1 MNVDDAV
8 LIVTPDVV
16 ALLTGYTAAW
26 GTLTLA
32 LTEVDDAVGVVGAS
46 EGLQGVT
53 VTNRQA
59 LRNHFLSAVDTQADA
74 GVWYRAA
81 PELNAMHAHLRRTR
95 TPLALEDF
103 EPFLKAGLR
112 HPGPEGATATL
123 TYAPDGDPV
132 ITAWAVSRN
141 GATPVPVVLLPE
153 VAVDPLKTLGSAW
166 PRAALS
172 QAHVTLVGVG
182 SIGGVVAHALAGY
195 GVGSLAFV
203 DDDRLDWRNLVR
215 HRSGY
220 RDLGRYKVNAVG
232 AALTKR
238 WPSLRVDP
246 RRENVV
252 THADRMR
259 TLFAGSDLVVCAADG
274 VAPRRVVSHLCR
286 RTGVTAVMGCVLLDG
301 AVGEVLRLR
310 PWPGSGCLL
319 CNRADLVSQGALDP
333 EPALDRDY
341 GEGERHRP
349 MTAVGPDLHLVGD
362 LTAKLAVAT
371 LLEQDGW
378 ADQRIDAD
386 TALLGLR
393 PERFVAAPFDLA
405 PGELRWLP
413 AAPQRDDCPTCAAG

>member
-1 MNVDDAV
+1 VNVNDAV

-16 ALLTGYTAAW
+16 ALLTGYTASW

-32 LTEVDDAVGVVGAS
+32 LSEVDDAVGVVGAS
-46 EGLQGVT
+46 DGQQGVT
-53 VTNRQA
+53 NHHA
-59 LRNHFLSAVDTQADA
+59 LRNHFLGAVDRQPGA
-74 GVWYRAA
+74 GVWYRAS
-81 PELNAMHAHLRRTR
+81 PELNAAHASLRRTR

-103 EPFLKAGLR
+103 EPLLKAGLR
-112 HPGPEGATATL
+112 NPGPEGATATL
-123 TYAPDGDPV
+123 TFAPDGEPV
-132 ITAWAVSRN
+132 ITAWAVSSA
-141 GATPVPVVLLPE
+141 GATPVPVVLLPG
-153 VAVDPLKTLGSAW
+153 VDADPLETLGSAW
-166 PRAALS
+166 PRSALTR
-172 QAHVTLVGVG
+172 AHVTLVGVG
-182 SIGGVVAHALAGY
+182 SIGGVIAHALAGY
-195 GVGSLAFV
+195 GVGSLTLV
-203 DDDRLDWRNLVR
+203 DDDRLEGRNLVR

-238 WPSLRVDP
+238 WPSLHVDQ

-252 THADRMR
+252 THADNMR
-259 TLFAGSDLVVCAADG
+259 TLFARSDVVVCAADG
-274 VAPRRVVSHLCR
+274 VASRRVVSHLSR
-286 RTGVTAVMGCVLLDG
+286 RAGVTAVLGCVLLDG

-310 PWPGSGCLL
+310 PWPRWGCLL
-319 CNRADLVSQGALDP
+319 CNRAALVDQGALDP

-371 LLEQDGW
+371 LLERDGW
-378 ADQRIDAD
+378 ADQRVDTD

-393 PERFVAAPFDLA
+393 PEQFVAAPFDLA

-413 AAPQRDDCPTCAAG
+413 AAPQRNDCATCSAG